1 MKVQK
6 QRWHDFTNYLI
17 LEADGQ
23 GSVQLEI
30 YDTPRS
36 QFKVQAYIC
45 RLFVEPEARRR
56 GIAYRLMMAAEAT
69 AKTLGHDVI
78 FLEWREGEASKEI
91 LDWYRCLGYEDWGG
105 NEEQI
110 LLKKSLS

>member
-17 LEADGQ
+17 LEADG
-23 GSVQLEI
+23 
-30 YDTPRS
+30 
-36 QFKVQAYIC
+36 
-45 RLFVEPEARRR
+45 
-56 GIAYRLMMAAEAT
+56 
-69 AKTLGHDVI
+69 HDAI